1 MKVFVSHA
9 TSFNFKDELYKPIK
23 NSALFSKHKFLF
35 PHDTDE
41 VFSTKDTIQNI
52 CDVVLAE
59 VSFPS
64 TGQGIELGWA
74 EDKKKKV
81 ICVYKSG
88 TKPSGSLKIIT
99 DTILEY
105 SNTND
110 LISKIS
116 TVLS

>member
-23 NSALFSKHKFLF
+23 ESDLFSKHEFFF
-35 PHDTDE
+35 PHETDVIFDT
-41 VFSTKDTIQNI
+41 KGAIQNVF
-52 CDVVLAE
+52 DVVLAE

-74 EDKKKKV
+74 EDKNKKV
-81 ICVYKSG
+81 ICVYKTG

-105 SNTND
+105 SDTSD
-110 LISKIS
+110 LISKLS
-116 TVLS
+116 SVLI